1 MKITFNAATI
11 LDMVLDH
18 EFNKE
23 QIREIAMQ
31 LHNDL
36 KTGGPLEWLAN
47 IPEFT
52 DELEN
57 QLA

>member
-1 MKITFNAATI
+1 MNITFNAATI

-18 EFNKE
+18 QFNKTQIE
-23 QIREIAMQ
+23 QIAMQ

-36 KTGGPLEWLAN
+36 RTGGPLEWLAN
-47 IPEFT
+47 FPEFT

-57 QLA
+57 QLQ